1 MQYRELHPWH
11 VSVTEAQ
18 HIQRRLRRHIQVGTY
33 VHDIRYI
40 AGADISVAHATPTVY
55 AGVVVLDYET
65 LAVVERQSIVTT
77 TDFPYIP
84 GLLSFRE
91 APALLQVFAQ
101 LDITPDVVVFDGQG
115 IAHPRGLGIASHM
128 GLLLDISAI
137 GCAKSR
143 LTGRYEEPP
152 LTRGTHT
159 PLYGVHGEP
168 IGAVLRTKDR
178 TRPVFVSVGHKV
190 ALSQALEIL
199 LHCHRGYRI
208 PEPTRLADQY
218 VGTHAPDAREKCV
231 TGTSPQCSRECCFF
245 KAVTLC

>member
-11 VSVTEAQ
+11 VSATEAQ
-18 HIQRRLRRHIQVGTY
+18 RIQQRLRRHIQVGTY
-33 VHDIRYI
+33 VRDIRYI
-40 AGADISVAHATPTVY
+40 AGADIAIAPATSTIY
-55 AGVVVLDYET
+55 AGVVVLDYAT
-65 LAVVERQSIVTT
+65 LAVVERKSLVSS

-101 LDITPDVVVFDGQG
+101 LDTTPDVVVFDGQG

-128 GLLLDISAI
+128 GLLLDVPAI

-152 LTRGTHT
+152 PHRGAHT
-159 PLYGVHGEP
+159 PLCGGHGQVL
-168 IGAVLRTKDR
+168 GAVLRTKDR
-178 TRPVFVSVGHKV
+178 TRPVFVSVGHKIE
-190 ALSQALEIL
+190 LSQALDIL

-218 VGTHAPDAREKCV
+218 VGTLRRMHGKGA
-231 TGTSPQCSRECCFF
+231 
-245 KAVTLC
+245 

>member
-1 MQYRELHPWH
+1 MQYRDLHPWH
-11 VSVTEAQ
+11 VSITEAQ
-18 HIQRRLRRHIQVGTY
+18 RIQQRLRRHIQVSTS
-33 VHDIRYI
+33 VRDIRYI
-40 AGADISVAHATPTVY
+40 AGADIAVAPTTPTVY
-55 AGVVVLDYET
+55 AGVIVLDYTT
-65 LAVVERQSIVTT
+65 LAVVERKGTVST

-101 LDITPDVVVFDGQG
+101 LDTTPDVAVFDGQG

-128 GLLLDISAI
+128 GLLLDVPAI

-152 LTRGTHT
+152 PTRGAHT
-159 PLYGVHGEP
+159 PLYGRNGQV

-178 TRPVFVSVGHKV
+178 TKPVFVSVGHKLE
-190 ALSQALEIL
+190 LSQALEML
-199 LHCHRGYRI
+199 LHCYRGYRI

-218 VGTHAPDAREKCV
+218 VRAMRQAH
-231 TGTSPQCSRECCFF
+231 SRGM
-245 KAVTLC
+245 

>member
-11 VSVTEAQ
+11 VSVPEAQ
-18 HIQRRLRRHIQVGTY
+18 RLQQRLRHSIQVGTY
-33 VHDIRYI
+33 VQDIRYI
-40 AGADISVAHATPTVY
+40 AGADIAIVPSTPTVY
-55 AGVVVLDYET
+55 AGVVVVDYAT
-65 LAVVERQSIVTT
+65 LTVVERKGMMTT

-91 APALLQVFAQ
+91 APALLQVFTQ

-128 GLLLDISAI
+128 GLLLDVPAI

-143 LTGRYEEPP
+143 LTGRYDEPP
-152 LTRGTHT
+152 PSRGAHT
-159 PLYGVHGEP
+159 PLYGRKGE
-168 IGAVLRTKDR
+168 ILGAVLRTKDH
-178 TRPVFVSVGHKV
+178 TRPVFVSVGHKME
-190 ALSQALEIL
+190 LSQALTIL

-218 VGTHAPDAREKCV
+218 VGTLRRAHGR
-231 TGTSPQCSRECCFF
+231 GI
-245 KAVTLC
+245 

>member
-11 VSVTEAQ
+11 VSITEAQ
-18 HIQRRLRRHIQVGTY
+18 RIQQRLRRSIQVGAY
-33 VHDIRYI
+33 VHEIRYI
-40 AGADISVAHATPTVY
+40 AGADIAIAPTTPTVY
-55 AGVVVLDYET
+55 AGVVVLDYTT
-65 LAVVERQSIVTT
+65 LAVVERKGIMTT

-101 LDITPDVVVFDGQG
+101 LDTTPDVVVFDGQG

-128 GLLLDISAI
+128 GLLLDVPAI

-143 LTGRYEEPP
+143 LTGRYDEPP
-152 LTRGTHT
+152 PTCGAHT
-159 PLYGVHGEP
+159 PLYGSKGETL
-168 IGAVLRTKDR
+168 GAVLRTKER
-178 TRPVFVSVGHKV
+178 TKPVFVSVGHKME
-190 ALSQALEIL
+190 LSQALAIL

-218 VGTHAPDAREKCV
+218 VGAMRRGQAH
-231 TGTSPQCSRECCFF
+231 
-245 KAVTLC
+245 